1 MPSVYPPLLTWGSLC
16 AFHVRKTVEAG
27 ASCKKR
33 GAALSAG
40 STCIWLLWEKLLSC
54 TPAGSLHCLRLLHVL
69 FVFLTPS
76 PQLVFLSVFATKN
89 VEEIKS
95 VLKLSRILR
104 SKNSTLNH
112 LSCLQADKHSRPLS
126 LRSALL
132 ITSSSDGG
140 VCRGC
145 EGRFLPSWASSFREA
160 LYRSNREESKKL

>member
-1 MPSVYPPLLTWGSLC
+1 MPAVRSVEQLCLRAPRASGFSGRSSCPARLLDLFT
-16 AFHVRKTVEAG
+16 AH
-27 ASCKKR
+27 
-33 GAALSAG
+33 
-40 STCIWLLWEKLLSC
+40 
-54 TPAGSLHCLRLLHVL
+54 RLLHVL

-145 EGRFLPSWASSFREA
+145 ERRFLPSWASSFREA